1 MPCSFLIPRGSLAVM
16 HASAPQHAPPWMA
29 TTMLA
34 WMLASSVLIGS
45 FATGMTPLLHS
56 ASHYTVSW
64 TRVASAWHM
73 ASWMGAAELAM
84 LARMRG
90 RCTRALALAAAGVVA
105 SGALSLLAL
114 RSQAFVGPQAWAA
127 RMVEHH
133 STAMTTSQRLLAHP
147 DCVAAAATSSAS
159 NSSSSSAALLCALAA
174 SILAR
179 QGDEIA
185 VLRASADVDA
195 VTAWTAAGVA
205 AVAGPVAAAALA
217 WSSARVVPTRGSA
230 A

>member
-1 MPCSFLIPRGSLAVM
+1 
-16 HASAPQHAPPWMA
+16 MA

-90 RCTRALALAAAGVVA
+90 RCTRALALAAAGVA
-105 SGALSLLAL
+105 AGGALSLLAL

-147 DCVAAAATSSAS
+147 DCVAAAAAATTTSSAS
-159 NSSSSSAALLCALAA
+159 TSSSSSSAALLCALAA

-217 WSSARVVPTRGSA
+217 WSSAPVVPTRGSA